1 MALGFFALRERNDR
15 LLLTAVGQINHG
27 GKQAVIDGDQ
37 AVVVANLN
45 LDAGKIAMDMSDFF
59 SAYTFFNCGISYL
72 PRGCWDEQYDLS
84 LDLFNLAAKCALMNA
99 EHDRV
104 RMLTAEIMRFAK
116 CFQDKYEAI
125 SITVTLLMWSG
136 NVPEAVALMNNTLS
150 SLGEALPATITPTVI
165 VDYFDNIKEQLAS
178 LSEDTL
184 LSYPAMVNPSK
195 ILAVELLV
203 KLFRCLTLTGER
215 AAMPIIPLKMI
226 QISLT
231 HGMSSLSPVG
241 FAQYGNYLA
250 FVRDEFEEGYR
261 YVKFALSLM
270 KKIPSRAHQGTTML
284 YSNHIKLYVEP
295 MQSAV
300 EFYLE
305 AYKAAMK
312 SGDPYAIACSFVYDS
327 ICFWSGRV
335 LNAVVDSMK
344 KTMKE
349 IKYHRNMLGLALTL
363 PMFQMALRLMG
374 QSDTPEPDDQDVFNA
389 FSGSFKECDI
399 AGKNLTNLH
408 TMFFVSLSEALLFR
422 EFDKAREATDEYF
435 LVDDSV
441 GCHFSMSTPNMCF
454 RTL

>member
-59 SAYTFFNCGISYL
+59 SAYTFFNYGISYL

-312 SGDPYAIACSFVYDS
+312 SGNPYAVTCSYAHDN
-327 ICFWSGRV
+327 ICF
-335 LNAVVDSMK
+335 
-344 KTMKE
+344 
-349 IKYHRNMLGLALTL
+349 
-363 PMFQMALRLMG
+363 
-374 QSDTPEPDDQDVFNA
+374 
-389 FSGSFKECDI
+389 
-399 AGKNLTNLH
+399 
-408 TMFFVSLSEALLFR
+408 
-422 EFDKAREATDEYF
+422 
-435 LVDDSV
+435 
-441 GCHFSMSTPNMCF
+441 
-454 RTL
+454 